1 MKKLENDRNDPEQK
15 QMWDSVAVTKQSALL
30 REVTSK
36 YNGDFV
42 VWIVLIPLQ
51 QKINLDH
58 INTDVKITFFVV
70 LECLL
75 KKYKIKVYSVPETY

>member
-15 QMWDSVAVTKQSALL
+15 QIWDSVAVTKQSALL

-42 VWIVLIPLQ
+42 V
-51 QKINLDH
+51 
-58 INTDVKITFFVV
+58 
-70 LECLL
+70 
-75 KKYKIKVYSVPETY
+75 

>member
-36 YNGDFV
+36 YNSDFV

-75 KKYKIKVYSVPETY
+75 KKYKIEVYSVPEIY